1 MKKKHYIPFV
11 IILAFLLFLTLPLI
25 NYTTDQ
31 WRVLHKD
38 YKQSYRGIS
47 PNKSFLKEAYLLDN
61 KEKYDTILMGSSRS
75 GYMDA
80 RLISNSAYNMKFNF
94 ALASMHL
101 HNLKILLKNKVKIKN
116 LWLGVN
122 DYVIWKNPQDHESD
136 FQRRTYKDNI
146 LDQIDLYSFY
156 LLKSLNDR
164 DIRVLNGSLRLS
176 SSEEMTNPD
185 KANMKT
191 ARAREK
197 YALEHPDKWIKK
209 MTDIKPTLLGYDDTK
224 YRIDQVIEELSEIVQ
239 LCKKN
244 NIKLTVFFYPSYYKT
259 YLRFNQYKIEEF
271 KRKLVSL
278 TDFYDFYELNDV
290 SSDVSRWQDSSHFH
304 ASIGDYIIKSVQ
316 NEKFLVTKENI
327 EERIIESR
335 ELIKDFFI
343 SPLQIKAIY
352 QFNVNIPLKGLKELF
367 SLSNDKYSYFKNDH
381 FTLKKEKDFIEVKIK
396 GNDPMFIFD
405 QTKPKSENVILRCSI
420 DSPTDTKFTIYYK
433 YTSSADYSEN
443 IQWYIDL
450 NKGSNKFSLL
460 IPSSYIHNHI
470 RIDIADKIG
479 RYRIKDFT
487 MYELE

>member
-1 MKKKHYIPFV
+1 MKKKYYIPVV
-11 IILAFLLFLTLPLI
+11 IISAFLLFLTLPLL

-47 PNKSFLKEAYLLDN
+47 PNKSFLKVAYLLDH

-80 RLISNSAYNMKFNF
+80 GLISTRAYNMKFNF

-136 FQRRTYKDNI
+136 FQRRTYKENSI
-146 LDQIDLYSFY
+146 DQIDLYSFY

-164 DIRVLNGSLRLS
+164 DIKILKGSHRLS
-176 SSEEMTNPD
+176 TSEEMTNPD
-185 KANMKT
+185 KSNMKT
-191 ARAREK
+191 ARARET

-224 YRIDQVIEELSEIVQ
+224 YRIDQVIEELGEIVQ
-239 LCKKN
+239 LCKEN

-278 TDFYDFYELNDV
+278 TDFYDFYELNDI
-290 SSDVSRWQDSSHFH
+290 SFDVSRWQDSSHFH
-304 ASIGDYIIKSVQ
+304 ASVGDAIITTIQENKR
-316 NEKFLVTKENI
+316 LVTSENI
-327 EERIIESR
+327 EERIHQTRKLHDRILHHKLPIEYIYRLNAHMVLPTLSLLFDLKDNNFTYSTNEQLKFTKKNDSIYMTVGGIDPILTLNSMNVNSKSVILKCKIESPV
-335 ELIKDFFI
+335 KTFF
-343 SPLQIKAIY
+343 Q
-352 QFNVNIPLKGLKELF
+352 
-367 SLSNDKYSYFKNDH
+367 
-381 FTLKKEKDFIEVKIK
+381 
-396 GNDPMFIFD
+396 M
-405 QTKPKSENVILRCSI
+405 
-420 DSPTDTKFTIYYK
+420 YYK
-433 YTSSADYSEN
+433 KTNTSQYNEADSYRVTIEKGFNEFN
-443 IQWYIDL
+443 I
-450 NKGSNKFSLL
+450 L
-460 IPSSYIHNHI
+460 IPSKYLHQNL
-470 RIDIADKIG
+470 RIDLADVKGKYKI
-479 RYRIKDFT
+479 K
-487 MYELE
+487 ELSIHTL